1 MYATLFV
8 AGLLLTAK
16 TQRDAEDSHTKSSL
30 RRLGDATA
38 LVATQINGD
47 HITKLLEKY
56 PKEGL
61 LIKHTQDAW
70 YFVMHDQLKRT
81 TELLELNEPLLIVA
95 WDGSGPEMQI
105 VATAEQQPRFRE
117 SFHGDAAAYSEAI
130 RNNSRSIRSATD
142 GTHSIFE
149 VLNDGA
155 GRPIGLVIGSL
166 DMKAIGAEPRAQ
178 LWQRIGMFA
187 LVFGLAALLLFGSV
201 GRWLRRDE
209 ALHNALRKRHDHVAD
224 SIAYAAKIQRALV
237 PRPEVYN
244 KLFQASFVIDKPKD
258 VVSGDFHWY
267 HQVDEHTCY
276 VAAADCTGHGL
287 PGAMMAAIGC
297 SLLNEVVPRNQHL
310 DPAELLAMLNAR
322 TVTTLHQQGQTRGAG
337 DGMDLALCRID
348 TAQREIL
355 FAGAHRP
362 LYWLHAGRLSVINGD
377 RRGIGGAHQEV
388 ERRYT
393 THRLAYL
400 PGDRIYLFSDGYVD
414 QFGGPEKKRF
424 MSTRLQR
431 ILQEN
436 QHLNMHDQA
445 TLLEHEFLA
454 WQGDEE
460 QVDDVSMLALAV

>member
-16 TQRDAEDSHTKSSL
+16 TQRDAEDSHRTSSL
-30 RRLGDATA
+30 RRLADATA

-56 PKEGL
+56 PQEGL

-70 YFVMHDQLKRT
+70 YYVMYDQLKRT
-81 TELLELNEPLLIVA
+81 TELLDLNDPLLIVA
-95 WDGSGPEMQI
+95 WDGSEDDMRI
-105 VATAEQQPRFRE
+105 VATADPKPRFRE
-117 SFHGDAAAYSEAI
+117 SFQADAATYREAI
-130 RNNSRSIRSATD
+130 LNNSRSVRSAAD
-142 GTHSIFE
+142 GTRSSFE
-149 VLNDGA
+149 VLRDG
-155 GRPIGLVIGSL
+155 GGLPIGLVIGSL
-166 DMKAIGAEPRAQ
+166 DMNAVSAEASAQ
-178 LWQRIGMFA
+178 LWQRIGVFA
-187 LVFGLAALLLFGSV
+187 LVLGLAALLLFGSV

-209 ALHNALRKRHDHVAD
+209 AVHDALRKRHDHVAD

-244 KLFQASFVIDKPKD
+244 DLFQASFVIDKPKD

-310 DPAELLAMLNAR
+310 DPAELLSMLNAR
-322 TVTTLHQQGQTRGAG
+322 LVTTLHQQGQVRGAG

-348 TAQREIL
+348 TQQHEIL

-377 RRGIGGAHQEV
+377 RRGIGGAHQDA

-393 THRLAYL
+393 THRLAYD

-414 QFGGPEKKRF
+414 QFGGPERQRF
-424 MSTRLQR
+424 MSSRLQR

-436 QHLNMHDQA
+436 QHMSMHEQA
-445 TLLEHEFLA
+445 TLLEREFLD
-454 WQGDEE
+454 WQGAEE
-460 QVDDVSMLALAV
+460 QLDDVSMLALAV